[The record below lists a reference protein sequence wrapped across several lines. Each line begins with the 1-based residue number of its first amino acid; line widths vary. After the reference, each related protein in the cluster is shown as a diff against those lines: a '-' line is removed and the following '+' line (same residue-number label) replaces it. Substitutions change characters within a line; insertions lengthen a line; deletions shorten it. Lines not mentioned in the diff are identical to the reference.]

1 MQRHHPAA
9 EVGRQPEPAATHPKG
24 HAAHHGEQQGDHDR
38 GSQPAMQGARL
49 HAWGANAIGADP
61 PNVGAQS
68 PSDIPAPGAAP
79 LLRGRTR
86 HGRRQPL
93 LHPHPNLRIPH
104 QLQHAGGG
112 PPVELEVG
120 GGIVKHRQL
129 EGTLVLPVAGH
140 PQAGHQ
146 RLQLREAAV
155 EGVRVH
161 GGWGGGFH
169 SPWGW
174 GSWDDAL
181 RLTSRD

>member
-1 MQRHHPAA
+1 M
-9 EVGRQPEPAATHPKG
+9 PEGPLRSG
-24 HAAHHGEQQGDHDR
+24 G
-38 GSQPAMQGARL
+38 
-49 HAWGANAIGADP
+49 
-61 PNVGAQS
+61 
-68 PSDIPAPGAAP
+68 AP
-79 LLRGRTR
+79 LPRVRPR
-86 HGRRQPL
+86 QGRRQPL

-120 GGIVKHRQL
+120 GGVVKHRQL

-155 EGVRVH
+155 ERECVH
-161 GGWGGGFH
+161 GGWGGGLH

-174 GSWDDAL
+174 GVVNGTAKVGAL
-181 RLTSRD
+181 RVHSPPTPITLDLCR